1 MHLKIKVNNKIY
13 LFLNHWAPAD
23 ADVLSAHG
31 TPQQKYMFDT
41 YFGSMNEKKMPMKP
55 CKRLHHDAHSR
66 EVPERRIGYPHTRR
80 NTRPGFKSL

>member
-41 YFGSMNEKKMPMKP
+41 YFGSMNEKR
-55 CKRLHHDAHSR
+55 CR
-66 EVPERRIGYPHTRR
+66 
-80 NTRPGFKSL
+80 